1 MKFGAFLV
9 QHRGPSLAAAARA
22 AEDLGYESVW
32 MGEHIGFPAE
42 LKSVYPYRRSG
53 RPPVP
58 MDAPIVDPITAFAFL
73 AGLTA
78 KIKFATGVFILP
90 LRNPFALAKQIATLD
105 QLSNGRFIFGIGI
118 GWLKE
123 EFEWVGMQWENRASR
138 SNDYLQLMTAL
149 WSQQDP
155 VYHGR
160 TVKTE
165 GFKFAPK
172 TIQQPHPPFVF
183 GGNTEAAMKR
193 AARLGDGW
201 YGVCHSV
208 EDAATL
214 IGQLREIEKRFQRAK
229 PLEISVVI
237 GAVDLDSV
245 KRLADMGVERI
256 VGAVLRAREAPRD
269 YIHGLHLFH
278 DQVMAK
284 LQP

>member
-42 LKSVYPYRRSG
+42 LKSVYPYHRSG
-53 RPPVP
+53 RPPVA
-58 MDAPIVDPITAFAFL
+58 MDAPIVDPITAFAYL
-73 AGLTA
+73 AGLTRQ
-78 KIKFATGVFILP
+78 IKFATGVFILP

-123 EFEWVGMQWENRASR
+123 EFEWVGMPWENRALR
-138 SNDYLQLMTAL
+138 NNEYLQLMTAL
-149 WSQQDP
+149 WSQKDP
-155 VYHGR
+155 VYQGK

-201 YGVCHSV
+201 YGVCHSL
-208 EDAATL
+208 EEAQTL
-214 IGQLREIEKRFQRAK
+214 IRSLREIEKRYQRAR

-237 GAVDLDSV
+237 GAVNADLV
-245 KRLADMGVERI
+245 KRLAEMGVERL
-256 VGAVLRAREAPRD
+256 VGSVLHEGSPPRD

-278 DQVMAK
+278 DQVMTK
-284 LQP
+284 L

>member
-42 LKSVYPYRRSG
+42 LESIYPYDRSG

-73 AGLTA
+73 AGLTS
-78 KIKFATGVFILP
+78 KIKFATGVYIVP

-105 QLSNGRFIFGIGI
+105 QLSNGRFIFGVGI

-123 EFEWVGMQWENRASR
+123 EFEWVGTPWENRALR
-138 SNDYLQLMTAL
+138 NNEYLQLMTAL
-149 WSQQDP
+149 WSQKDP
-155 VYHGR
+155 VYHGKTVR
-160 TVKTE
+160 TA

-201 YGVCHSV
+201 YGVCHSF
-208 EDAATL
+208 EEAASF
-214 IGQLREIEKRFQRAK
+214 IKQLREIEKRHERSK

-237 GAVDLDSV
+237 GAVTVDLV
-245 KRLADMGVERI
+245 KRLAELGVERI
-256 VGAVLRAREAPRD
+256 VGAVLKAGERPRD

-278 DQVMAK
+278 EQIISK
-284 LQP
+284 I